1 MLSDI
6 TLAEALSPKRFHLI
20 LLPTEKCNFR
30 CTYCYE
36 DFAVGRMKPGVIK
49 AVKQLLARRIPNIDN
64 LTLSWFGGEPLL
76 AKDIMLDIGEFAQRI
91 CAEHGVSLV
100 GHTTTNSYL
109 LTPSLLEQLMAIS
122 HAEFQITLDGDREW
136 HDRTRVLANGA
147 GTFEKLWTNLQSYR
161 SIAGHFQIFLRLH
174 VHRDNVESMKR
185 LYERLNRELLDDP
198 RFSAG
203 FHKVSWL
210 GSRPISENLLEEPD
224 YLEALAYI
232 TGDSQ
237 AVRQPGSGISEYHI
251 TEYVCYAAK
260 PNSLMIR
267 ANGRIGKCTVAIDD
281 ERNDVGR
288 LNEDGTLNIF
298 EERLRKWFAGFANPT
313 LETLGC
319 PLANLEPLR
328 PSEVAVSVR
337 DIRIADTLQ
346 PRPAKVTA

>member
-6 TLAEALSPKRFHLI
+6 TLAEALSPRRFHLI

-36 DFAVGRMKPGVIK
+36 DFAVGRMRPAVVTAIK
-49 AVKQLLARRIPNIDN
+49 RLLERRIPNIDA

-76 AKDIMLDIGEFAQRI
+76 ARDIMLEIGQFAHQL
-91 CAEHGVSLV
+91 CLEHDVSLL

-109 LTPSLLEQLMAIS
+109 LTPPLLQRLVAIA
-122 HAEFQITLDGDREW
+122 HREFQITLDGDQDW

-161 SIAGHFQIFLRLH
+161 SVAGPFQVCLRLH

-185 LYERLNRELLDDP
+185 LYERLKCELLDDP
-198 RFSAG
+198 RFTAG

-210 GSRPISENLLEEPD
+210 GSRPISENLLEEPQ
-224 YLEALAYI
+224 YLDALSYI
-232 TGDSQ
+232 TGDDR
-237 AVRQPGSGISEYHI
+237 AVREPGSGISEYNLNDYI
-251 TEYVCYAAK
+251 CYAAK

-288 LNEDGTLNIF
+288 LNDDGTLNIF

-319 PLANLEPLR
+319 PLATLEPLN
-328 PSEVAVSVR
+328 PSEVAVNVR
-337 DIRIADTLQ
+337 DIRVADTLQ
-346 PRPAKVTA
+346 SRPASVTA